1 MAPVDGE
8 DWVIVCGGFHHRGGM
23 DRANSALAEHLV
35 AAGETVHL
43 VAHDID
49 SGWLGRPRATVSPV
63 PRVGGSYVLG
73 ELALERRGRAVVR
86 ALLRAGRKPRVVANG
101 ANMAGADVNWVHSIH
116 HAWPCSDGG
125 APRWFRLKN
134 HATKAWSRVRER
146 RAIRSAP
153 LVVTNSRRTTADVVS
168 RLGIDER
175 RVHTVYLGSDP
186 AWVPAPAARRRAARQ
201 RWGGAAAGG
210 PLIAFVGALGHD
222 TNKGIDILLDAWAR
236 LRSAD
241 WNASLVVAGPGR
253 TDRWQRVAEGSG
265 GSIRFVGPIDDVGS
279 LLDGAD
285 LLVSPVRYEAYGLA
299 AHEAVCRGVPVIITA
314 SAGLVERLPAD
325 IAGLL
330 LPDPP
335 TAEALVA
342 RLQQWSAA
350 PELWRRRVES
360 ASQTLRSHSSDD
372 MARQIVSLVKSTS

>member
-1 MAPVDGE
+1 MAPFDGE

-23 DRANSALAEHLV
+23 DRANTALAEHLV
-35 AAGETVHL
+35 ATGEAVHL

-49 SGWLGRPRATVSPV
+49 SAWLGRPRTTVSVV
-63 PRVGGSYVLG
+63 PRVAGSYVLG

-86 ALLRAGRKPRVVANG
+86 ALHRAGRKPHVVANG
-101 ANMAGADVNWVHSIH
+101 GNMAGADVNWVHSIH

-134 HATKAWSRVRER
+134 HATKAWARVRER

-168 RLGIDER
+168 RLGVDER

-186 AWVPAPAARRRAARQ
+186 VWVPASAEMRSAARQ
-201 RWGGAAAGG
+201 RWCGADAGG

-236 LRSAD
+236 LRSAN

-253 TDRWQRVAEGSG
+253 TDRWQRAARRCG
-265 GSIRFVGPIDDVGS
+265 GLIRFVGAIDDVGS

-299 AHEAVCRGVPVIITA
+299 AHEAVCRGVPVIITE
-314 SAGLVERLPAD
+314 SAGLVERLPSD
-325 IAGLL
+325 VAGLL

-335 TAEALVA
+335 TAESLVA

-350 PELWRRRVES
+350 PEPWRRRVES
-360 ASQTLRSHSSDD
+360 ASQCLRSHGSDD
-372 MARQIVSLVKSTS
+372 MARQIVSLVRSTS